1 MPEKLQF
8 RVWDRISDKERRALG
23 FALIRRK
30 RLWDV
35 CTTKNRT
42 VGLQVIGRIGGTEI
56 QATGELWVELR
67 WEPRPFDPAL
77 NIDSSPDKWRPP
89 TPEEVRPE
97 TPISEDESETSE
109 MRAMRL
115 LEEQLA
121 ARRHKRDFAQ
131 SLHEH
136 PIGRTA
142 EASDL
147 PAPIVREITR
157 FLNQL
162 DIHQ

>member
-1 MPEKLQF
+1 M
-8 RVWDRISDKERRALG
+8 
-23 FALIRRK
+23 
-30 RLWDV
+30 

-42 VGLQVIGRIGGTEI
+42 VGLQVIGRIGGTDI

-109 MRAMRL
+109 MRAMRE

-121 ARRHKRDFAQ
+121 EQERLLTPVLKLKKPDF
-131 SLHEH
+131 EYK
-136 PIGRTA
+136 P
-142 EASDL
+142 L
-147 PAPIVREITR
+147 PPLMMV
-157 FLNQL
+157 
-162 DIHQ
+162 